1 MSYQFPRDGYEGQ
14 NDWGAIGQ
22 EPTVPQQTDTATVT
36 TVIENGEE
44 VTELKTTSG
53 IGKRHEERQP
63 PFSFIT
69 DPTINS
75 ILLNINP
82 QLFVSKL
89 FYLFFYSAFGSLFPL
104 LAVYFKQLGMNP
116 IQAGKSTV
124 LVWDYLYLTISLL
137 QALSLAFV
145 LLWSLLPPHSGPRL
159 PTDFTNARPFCCS
172 PSVVGLSSLS
182 RWHSFDLQHQPVSS
196 SMRPTTFSTRLTV
209 TSHRRFLMTR
219 LHYGQTLRKQHKTA

>member
-14 NDWGAIGQ
+14 ANDWGAMGQ
-22 EPTVPQQTDTATVT
+22 ESGSGVPQQQTDTAAGT
-36 TVIENGEE
+36 TIIENGEE
-44 VTELKTTSG
+44 VTELKTTLG
-53 IGKRHEERQP
+53 TGKRHEERQP

-116 IQAGKSTV
+116 IQAGKST
-124 LVWDYLYLTISLL
+124 LLLYLI
-137 QALSLAFV
+137 
-145 LLWSLLPPHSGPRL
+145 
-159 PTDFTNARPFCCS
+159 
-172 PSVVGLSSLS
+172 
-182 RWHSFDLQHQPVSS
+182 
-196 SMRPTTFSTRLTV
+196 TV
-209 TSHRRFLMTR
+209 
-219 LHYGQTLRKQHKTA
+219 